1 MARMKKIRGKN
12 FSDIFR
18 VSMTKTLNIL
28 DKPIIYLL
36 RCHHCIEAQTWAT
49 WALASLTHKEESNG
63 KYIQLTIE
71 EGGFVALEEL
81 VSRNKASPFIIQ
93 KVGTFHMTL
102 S

>member
-1 MARMKKIRGKN
+1 MKK
-12 FSDIFR
+12 R
-18 VSMTKTLNIL
+18 VQKISGHFFEFFALVAEIKNIL
-28 DKPIIYLL
+28 VQPIIYLL

-93 KVGTFHMTL
+93 KVCAFKMTL
-102 S
+102 D